1 MLQIE
6 GIKLNIINEKIFK
19 SCFKEVQ
26 KFMIRKKWYGA
37 CHATTA
43 VLYAICKVLDIKC
56 TPCIGEV
63 LYKIYFDHSW
73 LVIDGA
79 IYDLAITMPFE
90 DACATGPIFKNI
102 DLSTGKKVILQYGVQ
117 YQGLD
122 EQAQFAYSMPI
133 YDYLKNSPEI
143 NLINLVIDTLKLN
156 GKYVSRNRLQQILS
170 DDKWVLVKEEIKI

>member
-1 MLQIE
+1 MLQIDE
-6 GIKLNIINEKIFK
+6 IELNINNEEVFK
-19 SCFKEVQ
+19 SCFKDVQ
-26 KFMIRKKWYGA
+26 NFMKRKQWYGA

-73 LVIDGA
+73 LIIDDA

-90 DACATGPIFKNI
+90 DACATGPIFKDI
-102 DLSTGKKVILQYGVQ
+102 DLSTGKEATIQYGVK

-122 EQAQFAYSMPI
+122 EQASFAYSMSI

-143 NLINLVIDTLKLN
+143 NLINLVINTLKMN
-156 GKYVSRNRLQQILS
+156 GKYISRSRIQQLLGNDSWKLITA
-170 DDKWVLVKEEIKI
+170 